1 MANLNRVFLVG
12 RLTRDPESRTFPS
25 GGMVAALGMAVN
37 NKRKN
42 KTSGQ
47 WEDEPV
53 FLDLEAFGKTAEIMV
68 ERLRKGSQILVEGH
82 LKLDT
87 WTDKQT
93 NDKRSKLKIVVDQFQ
108 FLDRMPQDAADAL
121 KVKPQDESHEYA
133 PVGSD
138 GDGQDIPF

>member
-1 MANLNRVFLVG
+1 MANLNRVLLVG
-12 RLTRDPESRTFPS
+12 RLTRDPETRTFPS
-25 GGMVAALGMAVN
+25 GGMVAALGLAVN
-37 NKRKN
+37 NRRKT
-42 KTSGQ
+42 KDGSWQ
-47 WEDEPV
+47 DEPC
-53 FLDLEAFGKTAEIMV
+53 FLDLEAFGKTAEIMA

-93 NDKRSKLKIVVDQFQ
+93 NDNRSKLKIVVDQFQ